1 MRNKRFKF
9 LRKTELLGIQ
19 STIMIVFSVISFSIL
34 LILGIVMYL
43 SFTASARQEL
53 ISGTQKL
60 IGQAGEN
67 LEDYLVGMRRV
78 SDSIYYNVIKENDL
92 SRENQEIQQGMNLL
106 YAANR
111 ENLRSIA
118 VYNEYG
124 SLLAAEPVVRQK
136 EDPNITRQGWY
147 EKALEEVEN
156 MHFSTPHIQNL
167 FDDGARRYYWVISLS
182 RVVELTDHGVPR
194 RGVLLVDMDY
204 SGIERMMKQING
216 AGNGQYFYLC
226 DSNGQIIY
234 HTRQIQISNGI
245 GSENS
250 LQAAGRKD
258 GVYDEYLEGERRK
271 VIVNTISY
279 TGWKL
284 VGVIPYSAFTY
295 GMFNIRHFFAIF
307 MLFMAMMLAFV
318 NRVVSVRISSPILKL
333 NDSVAGYEAGD
344 KPEIYIG
351 GSQEIRHLGYSV
363 QTSYEQIDKLMKEIV
378 LEQNERRKSELDA
391 LQSQIN
397 PHFLYNT
404 LDSIIW
410 MVEDE
415 RNEEASFMIS
425 ELARLFRVSLSKG
438 RTIITVKDELQHA
451 KSYMNIQKVRY
462 KNAFSVEFD
471 IDPNIYSYCTVKLI
485 LQPILEN
492 AINYG
497 MAGMEDTGEI
507 RVTGRIAD
515 GIVILSVSDNGM
527 GMTRETADL
536 LLTDSSRKSEHEP
549 ASAAAEGSQPGGS
562 GGSQPV
568 GSGGSQPGGS
578 GGSQPVGSGG
588 SQPVGSRESQTGN
601 SGGSQPSERE
611 GNQPVG
617 SGGSQPSGSRKRQH
631 GSGVGLVNV
640 NKRIQILFGKEYGL
654 KVVSELDEGTEVSI
668 RIPAVAF
675 TEENR
680 KILEKGHLLGKEEL
694 GL

>member
-1 MRNKRFKF
+1 MRDKHFKF
-9 LRKTELLGIQ
+9 LKKPELRGIQ
-19 STIMIVFSVISFSIL
+19 STIMIVFSVISFSVL

-67 LEDYLVGMRRV
+67 LEDYLVSMRRV
-78 SDSIYYNVIKENDL
+78 SDSIYYNVIKEKDF

-124 SLLAAEPVVRQK
+124 SLMAAEPVVLQK

-147 EKALEEVEN
+147 ENALEEVEN

-167 FDDGARRYYWVISLS
+167 FDDGALRYYWVISLS
-182 RVVELTDHGVPR
+182 RVVELTDQGVPR
-194 RGVLLVDMDY
+194 SGVLLVDMDY

-226 DSNGQIIY
+226 DSSGQIIY
-234 HTRQIQISNGI
+234 HTRQVQISNGI

-250 LQAAGRKD
+250 RYAASCKD
-258 GVYDEYLEGERRK
+258 GVYDEYFEGEHRK

-284 VGVIPYSAFTY
+284 VGVIPYSAFTN
-295 GMFNIRHFFAIF
+295 GMFNIRHFFGIF
-307 MLFMAMMLAFV
+307 MLFMAMMLVFV

-333 NDSVAGYEAGD
+333 NASVVEYEAGET
-344 KPEIYIG
+344 PEIYIG
-351 GSQEIRHLGYSV
+351 GSQEIRHLGYSI

-425 ELARLFRVSLSKG
+425 ELARLFRISLSKG

-451 KSYMNIQKVRY
+451 KSYMNIQKIRY

-471 IDPNIYSYCTVKLI
+471 IDPAINFCCTVKLI

-497 MAGMEDTGEI
+497 MDGMEETGEI
-507 RVTGRIAD
+507 RVTGTLTD
-515 GIVILSVSDNGM
+515 QMVVLSVSDNGM
-527 GMTRETADL
+527 GMTREAAEL
-536 LLTDSSRKSEHEP
+536 LLTDSGRKQ
-549 ASAAAEGSQPGGS
+549 G
-562 GGSQPV
+562 
-568 GSGGSQPGGS
+568 
-578 GGSQPVGSGG
+578 
-588 SQPVGSRESQTGN
+588 
-601 SGGSQPSERE
+601 
-611 GNQPVG
+611 
-617 SGGSQPSGSRKRQH
+617 H

-654 KVVSELDEGTEVSI
+654 KIVSELDEGTEVSI

-680 KILEKGHLLGKEEL
+680 KILEKGHLLSREEL
-694 GL
+694 SNEK